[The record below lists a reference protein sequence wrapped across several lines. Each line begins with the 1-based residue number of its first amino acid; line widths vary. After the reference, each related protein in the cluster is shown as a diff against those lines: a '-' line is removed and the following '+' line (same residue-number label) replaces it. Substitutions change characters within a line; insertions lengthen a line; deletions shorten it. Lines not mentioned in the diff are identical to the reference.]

1 MAEERIVA
9 TVIPLLDEQQHIER
23 CLLSLIGQTW
33 PAEQHRI
40 LVLDGGCVDE
50 TMSIV
55 EQVTA
60 VSKEAGG
67 PVIEVID
74 NPRQQVAIARNIALE
89 RVGEEVTHM
98 FEMIGHAWVPPNHLQ
113 ARMDDLA
120 AREASLG
127 VKIGAIGTRVAMS
140 DENLSG
146 QALAIEL
153 ALMSKLGSGGGQFE
167 QFSEAR
173 QSIVT
178 AFCIHSVEA
187 VRQVGG
193 WDEAWVTG
201 QDHDLNHSISMA
213 GWQVWRSP
221 VSFLQMAKRKS
232 FAGLARLGM
241 RYGYWRMRQLI
252 SHPKRVRIKEFLP
265 WFGSIFTAALLFSG
279 SPFWFVAPSIY
290 LAALVLDSIPIA
302 FDRRHPQLILTRPL
316 ALFLLHSSF
325 SAGLLWG
332 LAGWPSPV
340 NDRTGR
346 RVSESA

>member
-1 MAEERIVA
+1 MVDDRIVA
-9 TVIPLLDEQQHIER
+9 TVIPVLDEEEHIER
-23 CLLSLIGQTW
+23 CLHSLIGQTW
-33 PAEQHRI
+33 PAEKHRI
-40 LVLDGGCVDE
+40 LVLDGGCVDA
-50 TMSIV
+50 TMTIV
-55 EQVTA
+55 EQA
-60 VSKEAGG
+60 ASKSRAAGG

-74 NPRQQVAIARNIALE
+74 NPRQQVAIARNIALK
-89 RVGEEVTHM
+89 RVGENVTHM

-113 ARMDDLA
+113 TRMNDLVVL
-120 AREASLG
+120 EASLG

-140 DENLSG
+140 DENLNG

-167 QFSEAR
+167 QFSEAK

-178 AFCIHSVEA
+178 AFCLHSVEA
-187 VRQVGG
+187 LRQVGG
-193 WDEAWVTG
+193 WNEEWVTG
-201 QDHDLNHSISMA
+201 QDHDLNHAISAA

-221 VSFLQMAKRKS
+221 ASFLHMAKRKS
-232 FAGLARLGM
+232 FIGLSRLGM

-252 SHPKRVRIKEFLP
+252 SHPKRARMNEFLP
-265 WFGSIFTAALLFSG
+265 WIGTLLTASLIFVGSS
-279 SPFWFVAPSIY
+279 FWFVAPTIY
-290 LAALVLDSIPIA
+290 LAALILDSIPVA
-302 FDRRHPQLILTRPL
+302 FDRRRSQLILTRPI

-346 RVSESA
+346 RISEPN

>member
-1 MAEERIVA
+1 MADNRIVA
-9 TVIPLLDEQQHIER
+9 TVIPVLDEEEHIER
-23 CLLSLIGQTW
+23 CLCSLIDQTW

-40 LVLDGGCVDE
+40 LVLDSGCVDA
-50 TMSIV
+50 TMAIV
-55 EQVTA
+55 EEVA
-60 VSKEAGG
+60 ARSRDAGG
-67 PVIEVID
+67 PAIEVID

-89 RVGEEVTHM
+89 RVGKDVTHM

-113 ARMDDLA
+113 ARMEDLE

-167 QFSEAR
+167 QFSVAK

-201 QDHDLNHSISMA
+201 QDHDLNHSISES

-221 VSFLQMAKRKS
+221 ASFLHMAKRKS
-232 FAGLARLGM
+232 FVGLTRLGM

-252 SHPKRVRIKEFLP
+252 SHPKRARMKEFLP
-265 WFGSIFTAALLFSG
+265 WIGAILTFGLIFAG
-279 SPFWFVAPSIY
+279 STFWFIAPSIY
-290 LAALVLDSIPIA
+290 LSALVVDSIPVA
-302 FDRRHPQLILTRPL
+302 FDRRRPQLIFTCPI
-316 ALFLLHSSF
+316 ALFILHSSF

-346 RVSESA
+346 KVSESG